1 MHLQLH
7 ISFLSVQESELL
19 FQGSF
24 QNSGLK
30 HSTSGANQSQR
41 LIKKKRYMKVRW
53 GFNLE
58 SQETSVHIDRWPP
71 SSFRYFLHS
80 LDISTYTQHI
90 FPFFNNNLISHA
102 LLLLFVLLFEYHQI
116 LVSIAGCEASSYKL
130 IVPISAF
137 PATPYLI
144 SACLFLTPLWLSRG
158 CLSTQIALL
167 LH

>member
-41 LIKKKRYMKVRW
+41 LIEKKRYMKVRW

-58 SQETSVHIDRWPP
+58 SQGDLCPYSQMAPRFLQVFFAFPRYIHSISFHFSIITLFHMHCC
-71 SSFRYFLHS
+71 SSLCS
-80 LDISTYTQHI
+80 
-90 FPFFNNNLISHA
+90 FFNSTK
-102 LLLLFVLLFEYHQI
+102 I
-116 LVSIAGCEASSYKL
+116 LVSIAGCAASSYKC
-130 IVPISAF
+130 ITSH
-137 PATPYLI
+137 LI
-144 SACLFLTPLWLSRG
+144 SDFCLSVLNTPLAEQRLPINSDSSSPP
-158 CLSTQIALL
+158 LIN
-167 LH
+167 